1 MKEKRD
7 NGKFLYV
14 AITIAVVMI
23 VGLYID
29 SSSESGIL
37 FSPGKS
43 VYSVDVLPEEQ
54 DDETMTTDNAI
65 EDEIFDDNID
75 DEPIQTDDVEEPQ
88 STADVNSMTPQKT
101 DSQSSESE
109 NNKTTSSKPAATKA
123 PLTLNK
129 TDTVYITASGS
140 KFHIK
145 NDCGN
150 MNPNNAKSLTVEEAL
165 AKGKEPCKRCLK
177 NVKIN

>member
-54 DDETMTTDNAI
+54 DLSLI
-65 EDEIFDDNID
+65 
-75 DEPIQTDDVEEPQ
+75 
-88 STADVNSMTPQKT
+88 
-101 DSQSSESE
+101 
-109 NNKTTSSKPAATKA
+109 
-123 PLTLNK
+123 
-129 TDTVYITASGS
+129 
-140 KFHIK
+140 HI
-145 NDCGN
+145 
-150 MNPNNAKSLTVEEAL
+150 
-165 AKGKEPCKRCLK
+165 
-177 NVKIN
+177 